1 MLQLRQGF
9 RCRDSVLVW
18 HEGPEAGGPEPR
30 PGQRVELQIYQTV
43 PLTPRQRRQQGTNL
57 FPILKP
63 SLHKQRKTDP
73 VFEKKTDGQLG
84 ISLSFYGRQKTNK
97 FFAVRVNQALPI
109 LAIAYVQQTV
119 ARRLVPGLRS
129 MCHPPLSF
137 LKTNGDF
144 MNPSFLRVARWYI
157 LKPKKPNF

>member
-57 FPILKP
+57 FITFKNLSPYIL
-63 SLHKQRKTDP
+63 
-73 VFEKKTDGQLG
+73 
-84 ISLSFYGRQKTNK
+84 SLSRVYTNSGK
-97 FFAVRVNQALPI
+97 RIQ
-109 LAIAYVQQTV
+109 
-119 ARRLVPGLRS
+119 
-129 MCHPPLSF
+129 F
-137 LKTNGDF
+137 LK
-144 MNPSFLRVARWYI
+144 
-157 LKPKKPNF
+157 KKRMGS